1 MLNQPIGWITRL
13 IFFISVNTG
22 VVCESFKM
30 SIFIYHQLSAN
41 KNLVKCISRF
51 ETLYLWDYDLK
62 NAEYELRCHLSLS
75 RADPIRAFYSA
86 SGWISLSP
94 PTYFTSSSSQSLDA
108 KGLLIRSRQN
118 RVLINGIQEQ
128 SYIFALGFLHL
139 FVCWKMFLIRCTRP
153 VSLSTSRSRLH
164 QGLCTVLMFTEIYNL
179 SWFIYYA
186 STELPCV
193 NCELM

>member
-1 MLNQPIGWITRL
+1 MKATLTRL
-13 IFFISVNTG
+13 IFFFSVNTG
-22 VVCESFKM
+22 VVCDSFKM

-62 NAEYELRCHLSLS
+62 NAEYELQCHLSMS
-75 RADPIRAFYSA
+75 WTDPIRAFYSA
-86 SGWISLSP
+86 SGWISLSLSP
-94 PTYFTSSSSQSLDA
+94 PTYFTSCSSQSLDA

-164 QGLCTVLMFTEIYNL
+164 QRLCTVLMFTEIYKGLFDIHKLKYL
-179 SWFIYYA
+179 S
-186 STELPCV
+186 T
-193 NCELM
+193 LMS